1 MQSETTD
8 SEIFPK
14 TLVVKALG
22 NIEQLKTFTKDLT
35 KVYPRQ
41 SMTFSHIIKNRGN
54 PGYHVFINI
63 VLPSSKSKEEGR

>member
-1 MQSETTD
+1 MH
-8 SEIFPK
+8 EIKDREIYPT

-35 KVYPRQ
+35 KLYPRQ
-41 SMTFSHIIKNRGN
+41 NITFSHFIKNRGN

-63 VLPSSKSKEEGR
+63 VLSSSNSKEETQ